1 MESKTYVFGNEGSTS
16 NNGMLGLLAPLLQKQ
31 GVDPNVLLAMKG
43 MVSYLRYNGYH
54 FSKKMCEWAVKQ
66 MYKYDPSSKR
76 DVSVSFWDKEKV
88 DSLLLGQGIEVKNK
102 VGYDHVYVANMA
114 RADFYKSSI
123 KDEEQLAQFIKDMV
137 DDADQKDG
145 FIFNRFYADC
155 CHNGVP
161 IPWED
166 VL

>member
-1 MESKTYVFGNEGSTS
+1 MVYLSSMTIRWRLLSGMRKTRNLSGSSTS
-16 NNGMLGLLAPLLQKQ
+16 SPT
-31 GVDPNVLLAMKG
+31 
-43 MVSYLRYNGYH
+43 
-54 FSKKMCEWAVKQ
+54 FSILSP
-66 MYKYDPSSKR
+66 YGKYDPSTKR
-76 DVSVSFWDKEKV
+76 DVSISFWDKEKV
-88 DSLLLGQGIEVKNK
+88 DALLLGQGIEVKNK
-102 VGYDHVYVANMA
+102 IGYDHVYVANMA